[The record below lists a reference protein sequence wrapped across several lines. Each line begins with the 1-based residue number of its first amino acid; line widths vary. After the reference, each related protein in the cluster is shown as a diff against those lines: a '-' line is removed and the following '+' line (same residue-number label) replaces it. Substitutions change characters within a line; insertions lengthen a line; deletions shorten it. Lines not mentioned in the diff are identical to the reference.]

1 MTDVESSLGHDK
13 NLVIQRTTSLNSE
26 QAHVDSKDAD
36 VTLKFMEQHSH
47 LIENSPLTP
56 EIETKIKRKLYIWL
70 VPLLMMIN
78 TVLFIDKSVLSY
90 GILLGLYDST
100 GISKD
105 QYNNLNSI
113 FYAGYAVGQIPL
125 HFFLQ
130 KFNFARFVSLILF
143 SWALL
148 IFLTATASNYGGLII
163 LRFLLGFF
171 ESVIIPAIEIT
182 LLQFFTPK
190 ERAMVNPFFWVSSQ
204 GPCEWIGGFVS
215 YGLLHLD
222 NPPIPPWKIFMV
234 IVGGLTLINATWA
247 LFIYPSNPTEAK
259 FLTIE
264 ERVYLIQKI
273 QNASNSSIEQ
283 KTVKKYQIIEC
294 IKDPLTWLFF
304 AFALFS
310 MLHNNLM
317 FQVNILYEAI
327 GVERLGITL
336 INVVGGAFGS
346 LWLIA
351 GIIVVY
357 KVKESS
363 ALVITL
369 SGLPALAASIGMVT
383 IPFEK
388 TTALIAMLL
397 LTRTFALAFIVV
409 VGWSTS
415 SASGYTKKFYRNII
429 FMLGY
434 CIANVI
440 SPQIWRGNQ
449 APRYY
454 TAWIIQIVLTFF
466 LPIVIGIVIHI
477 LLKKRNIERLKYT
490 REHPEERF
498 GQVILTDPE
507 TGEKIVEKVEIA
519 NLDLTDLENKFFIY
533 PL

>member
-1 MTDVESSLGHDK
+1 MTDIESSIGHEK
-13 NLVIQRTTSLNSE
+13 NIIIERTNSLNSD

-36 VTLKFMEQHSH
+36 VTLKFMEQNIH

-56 EIETKIKRKLYIWL
+56 EIETRIKKKLYIWL

-78 TVLFIDKSVLSY
+78 TVLFLDKSVLSY
-90 GILLGLYDST
+90 GILLGLYEST

-113 FYAGYAVGQIPL
+113 FYAGYFFGQIPL
-125 HFFLQ
+125 HFILQ
-130 KFNFARFVSLILF
+130 KFNFAKIVSLILF
-143 SWALL
+143 SWAIL
-148 IFLTATASNYGGLII
+148 IFLTATASSYGGLII
-163 LRFLLGFF
+163 LRFLLGFA
-171 ESVIIPAIEIT
+171 ESVVIPAIEIT

-204 GPCEWIGGFVS
+204 GPCEWIGGFIS
-215 YGLLHLD
+215 YGLLHLS

-234 IVGGLTLINATWA
+234 IVGGLTLINAIWA
-247 LFIYPSNPTEAK
+247 LLIYPSNPTNAK

-273 QNASNSSIEQ
+273 QKISNSSIEQ

-294 IKDPLTWLFF
+294 FKDPMTWLFF
-304 AFALFS
+304 AFGFFS

-327 GVERLGITL
+327 GVKRLGITL

-346 LWLIA
+346 IWLI
-351 GIIVVY
+351 GGVFVIY
-357 KVKESS
+357 KIKESS
-363 ALVITL
+363 ALVIVL
-369 SGLPALAASIGMVT
+369 SGIPALAASIGMVT
-383 IPFEK
+383 IPFDK

-415 SASGYTKKFYRNII
+415 TSSGYTKKFYRNII
-429 FMLGY
+429 FMFGY

-454 TAWIIQIVLTFF
+454 IAWSIQIVLTYF
-466 LPIVIGIVIHI
+466 LPLVIAVLIHI
-477 LLKKRNIERLKYT
+477 ILKKRNIQREKYIK
-490 REHPEERF
+490 EHPEERF
-498 GQVILTDPE
+498 GQVVLTDPD
-507 TGEKIVEKVEIA
+507 TGSQIIEKVEIA
-519 NLDLTDLENKFFIY
+519 NLDLTDLENKLFIY